1 MPAAV
6 MATVAVPFPLDQA
19 EHPLRVTE
27 VSPDL
32 ADVHAFPFLESFR
45 AHSFRTVLLIVTQP
59 RTKSSAWRPLYKR
72 LRLERS
78 K

>member
-6 MATVAVPFPLDQA
+6 MAAVAVPFPLDQP

-32 ADVHAFPFLESFR
+32 ADVHALPFLESFR
-45 AHSFRTVLLIVTQP
+45 AYNFRTVLLIVTQP
-59 RTKSSAWRPLYKR
+59 RTKSSAWRPLY
-72 LRLERS
+72 
-78 K
+78 